1 MNINMEHKNIVAT
14 IYLKDGKAIKARDNY
29 EEYPDV
35 IELAKL
41 YNDSGIDKI
50 MIFDLSTTDEEHER
64 NIQVIRNINRNI
76 EIKVCAGGNINR
88 MEDIKKFIYAG
99 CLQVI
104 VNGSKPE
111 SMALAAEASKR
122 FGKDRILV
130 SVTNV
135 DFIFKHQD
143 EMADTFHEVLILNKA
158 VLDAVEGMTDVPH
171 VVYLND
177 ADYDEVLSILSRKNV
192 RGIAGSLI
200 NNPKTDIMEMKSQ
213 LSASGIKMD
222 NFEPNLKWSDLKKNS
237 DGMVPVIVQDYRTD
251 EVLMLAYMNK
261 EAFDTTINLGKMT
274 YWSRSR
280 DELWT
285 KGLTSGHFQYVKSLT
300 ADCDFDTILAKVSQ
314 VGAACHTG
322 NRTCF
327 FNSIVQKEYVEKN
340 PLKVLESVYDI
351 IKERKAHPQDGS
363 YTNYLFGKGTDKI
376 LQKLGEECTE
386 IVIAAKNPEPENIKY
401 EISDFL
407 YHCMV
412 LMVEKG
418 ITWEEIAN
426 ELAQR

>member
-50 MIFDLSTTDEEHER
+50 MIFDLSRTDEEHER

-111 SMALAAEASKR
+111 SMALAAEASRR

-177 ADYDEVLSILSRKNV
+177 ADYDEILSILSRKNV

-222 NFEPNLKWSDLKKNS
+222 NFEPSLKWSDLKKNS